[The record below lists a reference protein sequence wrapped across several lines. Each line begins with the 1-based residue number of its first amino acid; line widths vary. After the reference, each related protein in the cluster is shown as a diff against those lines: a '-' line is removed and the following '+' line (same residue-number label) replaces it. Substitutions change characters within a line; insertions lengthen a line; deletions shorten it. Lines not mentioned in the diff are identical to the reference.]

1 LSRGKTA
8 IVLVPEIAL
17 TLWVGRLVRARFG
30 EQVATLHSALPDS
43 ERAREWWRV
52 RNGEACVV
60 VGTRSA
66 VFAPLENLGLVVVD
80 EEQENSYKQEETPR
94 YHGRD
99 VAIVRAKS
107 EGALALLGS
116 ATPSLESYHHARN
129 GKYDLLTMSSRVEN
143 RALASV
149 EIVDLRE
156 DFQKTHQT
164 SPISAALHAGIEE
177 CLAGGT
183 QALVLINRRGYS

>member
-1 LSRGKTA
+1 
-8 IVLVPEIAL
+8 
-17 TLWVGRLVRARFG
+17 
-30 EQVATLHSALPDS
+30 
-43 ERAREWWRV
+43 
-52 RNGEACVV
+52 
-60 VGTRSA
+60 
-66 VFAPLENLGLVVVD
+66 
-80 EEQENSYKQEETPR
+80 
-94 YHGRD
+94 

-116 ATPSLESYHHARN
+116 ATPSLETYHHARN

-164 SPISAALHAGIEE
+164 SPISAVLHAGIQE
-177 CLAGGT
+177 CLANNT
-183 QALVLINRRGYS
+183 QALVLINRRGYSWFVLCRSNARNASHNMFIFLGKALNISRKDCERNFRERASRGSIAIPLERSGNTRKRSERLLAARWIFWSVRKCSRRDTTFSALLWSA